1 MMTSLSV
8 GEYWHTCSP
17 PQTVNELI
25 TSPHHQRPAV
35 SALHRLA
42 GMRQVLVS
50 ALLCAVALTGSAVM
64 DGGRSGLRW
73 EVRESDGSVVRV
85 LTDSERLITLE
96 YNNRSQLIQCWDSK
110 EGSTADAV
118 SLMFYSV
125 IRLQYRMWC
134 QSACTMPDATHLL
147 FQAMADQHTVSE
159 KQAVTI
165 DLDAVMANCS
175 QYLSDVSLW

>member
-1 MMTSLSV
+1 
-8 GEYWHTCSP
+8 
-17 PQTVNELI
+17 
-25 TSPHHQRPAV
+25 
-35 SALHRLA
+35 
-42 GMRQVLVS
+42 MRQVLVS

-125 IRLQYRMWC
+125 IRLQYRM
-134 QSACTMPDATHLL
+134 
-147 FQAMADQHTVSE
+147 
-159 KQAVTI
+159 
-165 DLDAVMANCS
+165 
-175 QYLSDVSLW
+175 